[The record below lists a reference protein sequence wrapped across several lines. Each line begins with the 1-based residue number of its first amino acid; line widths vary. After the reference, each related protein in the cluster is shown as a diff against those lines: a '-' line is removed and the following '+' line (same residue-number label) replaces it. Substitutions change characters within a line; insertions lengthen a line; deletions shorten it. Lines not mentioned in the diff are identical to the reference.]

1 MPDSLPPDSVG
12 LVSPETLLFDQP
24 IELACGQTL
33 DQYELVV
40 ETYGTLNSDASN
52 AEQRCQ

>member
-12 LVSPETLLFDQP
+12 LVSPETLHFDQP

-33 DQYELVV
+33 NSYDLVV
-40 ETYGTLNSDASN
+40 ETYGELN
-52 AEQRCQ
+52 